1 MTTTDQTQINSA
13 MTIRRMD
20 LTDADRAAL
29 ARLAELDSGRQLEGP
44 VLGAEVEGRLLA
56 AISLETGEVI
66 ADPFSR
72 TSELRALLKLR
83 AAQLQRPPRRPAA
96 RRSRM
101 FGRRSRPALGGSPG
115 RPDRRPCSA
124 GVLARRES

>member
-1 MTTTDQTQINSA
+1 MTTTQQTQINSA

-20 LTDADRAAL
+20 VTDADQAAL
-29 ARLAELDSGRQLEGP
+29 ARLAGLDSGRELEGT

-56 AISLETGEVI
+56 AISIETGEVI

-83 AAQLQRPPRRPAA
+83 TSQMQHRNGSRR
-96 RRSRM
+96 RRIGI
-101 FGRRSRPALGGSPG
+101 FGHRSRPALGGSP
-115 RPDRRPCSA
+115 A
-124 GVLARRES
+124 GQIVTLQRGL

>member
-1 MTTTDQTQINSA
+1 MTTHETQLNSA

-20 LTDADRAAL
+20 LSDRDVEAL
-29 ARLAELDSGRQLEGP
+29 ARLAELDSGIGLEGP

-56 AISLETGEVI
+56 AISLRDGEVI

-83 AAQLQRPPRRPAA
+83 AAQLRDRIQPAHNG
-96 RRSRM
+96 RGSRL
-101 FGRRSRPALGGSPG
+101 FGRRTRPAVGGSP
-115 RPDRRPCSA
+115 A
-124 GVLARRES
+124 GQVITLPRV

>member
-1 MTTTDQTQINSA
+1 MTGHETQINSA

-20 LTDADRAAL
+20 IAEADIDAL
-29 ARLAELDSGRQLEGP
+29 AKLAELDSHTELDGP

-56 AISLETGEVI
+56 AISVANGAVI

-83 AAQLQRPPRRPAA
+83 VAQLQDRRGE
-96 RRSRM
+96 RRGGRSRV
-101 FGRRSRPALGGSPG
+101 FGRRTRPAVGGSP
-115 RPDRRPCSA
+115 A
-124 GVLARRES
+124 GQIITLPRIN

>member
-1 MTTTDQTQINSA
+1 MTTTNQTQINSA

-20 LTDADRAAL
+20 VTDADQAAL
-29 ARLAELDSGRQLEGP
+29 ARLAELDSGAELEGP

-56 AISLETGEVI
+56 AISIETGEVI

-83 AAQLQRPPRRPAA
+83 AAQLDAPPRRPAA
-96 RRSRM
+96 RARACSATARA
-101 FGRRSRPALGGSPG
+101 RRSAARPP
-115 RPDRRPCSA
+115 
-124 GVLARRES
+124 ARS